1 MNRTQSNFGF
11 MKKNKH
17 HNFKN
22 NSKVIKS
29 LYEEDDMSENCSD
42 CYCCDHEGT
51 DYSYG
56 DDDFDEL
63 YESLEKYSDDMAHN
77 FINNKYV
84 KRIFKKDFL
93 DNVFVDEKVSYN
105 AQSVI
110 VETKLSDINSDCDLI
125 SNVFDNRNKYNFD
138 ISINI
143 SFSNLEYTN
152 IKSITLHVYNKFGNK
167 DIDEYI
173 TNNKVV
179 FENRNFL
186 SFNLLYKHNN
196 RIVLNN
202 INCLNVIKNKYSK
215 NSKLDFEQYSL
226 SNEGLILY
234 YFLENNKLIKNKTF
248 NILDTINNE
257 DTFKLF
263 EIYYF

>member
-11 MKKNKH
+11 MKKNKY

-29 LYEEDDMSENCSD
+29 LYEEDDMSENCSG
-42 CYCCDHEGT
+42 CYCCDSEST

-56 DDDFDEL
+56 DADWDEL
-63 YESLEKYSDDMAHN
+63 YESLEKYSDNMLNNVVD
-77 FINNKYV
+77 NKYV

-93 DNVFVDEKVSYN
+93 DKIFIEEKVSYN

-110 VETKLSDINSDCDLI
+110 IETKLSDINSDCDLI
-125 SNVFDNRNKYNFD
+125 NNIFDDKNKYNFNM
-138 ISINI
+138 SINI

-167 DIDEYI
+167 DMEEYI
-173 TNNKVV
+173 TNNKIV

-186 SFNLLYKHNN
+186 NFNLLYKHNN
-196 RIVLNN
+196 RIVLNK
-202 INCLNVIKNKYSK
+202 INCLNVIKNQCDKKINFDFEKYSLK
-215 NSKLDFEQYSL
+215 
-226 SNEGLILY
+226 NEGLILY